1 MYDLIDSTTVLLC
14 YNSTNPRYSL
24 DNTKDF
30 NNFKLCILILIICNI
45 NVY

>member
-1 MYDLIDSTTVLLC
+1 MYDLIDSTTVLLF
-14 YNSTNPRYSL
+14 YNSTNPRFRL
-24 DNTKDF
+24 ANTKDF